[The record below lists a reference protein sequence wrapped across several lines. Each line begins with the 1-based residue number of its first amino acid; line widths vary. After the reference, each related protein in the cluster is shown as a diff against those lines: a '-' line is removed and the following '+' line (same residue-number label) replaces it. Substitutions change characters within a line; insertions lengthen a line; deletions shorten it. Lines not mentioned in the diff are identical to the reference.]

1 MKNVQVTLTLD
12 SELATKVRNLAVV
25 KGESFE
31 YMIARLIEIGEKDT
45 TYRTKRNAQK
55 WQEQKGM
62 KAQLEEMKKR
72 LEVAEQK

>member
-1 MKNVQVTLTLD
+1 MQITINLEK
-12 SELATKVRNLAVV
+12 ELATKVRNLAVV

-45 TYRTKRNAQK
+45 TYRTKRNQQK

-62 KAQLEEMKKR
+62 KARMEELEKQL
-72 LEVAEQK
+72 AQKSQVDL